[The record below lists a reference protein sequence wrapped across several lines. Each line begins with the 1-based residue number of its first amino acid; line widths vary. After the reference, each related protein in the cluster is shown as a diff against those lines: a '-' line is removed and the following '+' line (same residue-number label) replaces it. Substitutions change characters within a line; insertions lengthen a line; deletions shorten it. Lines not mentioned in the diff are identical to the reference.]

1 MAIAY
6 VYTEFYS
13 QSSIS
18 GLNILF
24 ILIVYETA
32 VIRYAPFGSKQ
43 INYLEA
49 ESMFIAMF
57 NIFLA
62 MLYDNIQDSS
72 ADNDSNYYR
81 NYYSYFWSENT
92 FVTGFIVAII

>member
-1 MAIAY
+1 
-6 VYTEFYS
+6 
-13 QSSIS
+13 
-18 GLNILF
+18 
-24 ILIVYETA
+24 
-32 VIRYAPFGSKQ
+32 
-43 INYLEA
+43 
-49 ESMFIAMF
+49 MFIAMF

>member
-1 MAIAY
+1 MVIAF
-6 VYTEFYS
+6 VFTEFYS
-13 QSSIS
+13 SSSIS

-43 INYLEA
+43 INFLEA

-62 MLYDNIQDSS
+62 MLYDNIRGNQDN
-72 ADNDSNYYR
+72 NDSNYQ
-81 NYYSYFWSENT
+81 
-92 FVTGFIVAII
+92 